1 MKRIRILGSGL
12 SDIEVANRFYDSGE
26 KGVGDY
32 FLETVF
38 SEIESLKLYGGIH
51 PIRWGFHRQIV
62 RRFPFAVYYK
72 IEGDVV
78 IVFRVLDCR
87 RDPKRLKKELKIKSE
102 QGDGSDVDR

>member
-12 SDIEVANRFYDSGE
+12 SDIEVAKHFYDSGE
-26 KGVGDY
+26 NGVGDY

-51 PIRWGFHRQIV
+51 PVRWGFHRQIV
-62 RRFPFAVYYK
+62 RKFPFAVYYK
-72 IEGDVV
+72 MEGDVV

-87 RDPKRLKKELKIKSE
+87 RDPNRLKGELKIKSE